1 MYSLFAPS
9 SSQSSC
15 LYLFQYPNNYDI
27 YLWGRLV
34 ELGHNILC
42 HTLQFCLPVLHL
54 NTRILYNVNSNS
66 EIIWFKKSYICVKSI
81 ISIIINEWLKTFP
94 LIWGGCKDIPFYHF
108 YAASYEGLAIAARQ
122 RKRHIVWKGKYKTV
136 FILRQHAHVCRKS

>member
-1 MYSLFAPS
+1 MYSFFGPS
-9 SSQSSC
+9 PSQSSC

-42 HTLQFCLPVLHL
+42 HTLKFCLPVL
-54 NTRILYNVNSNS
+54 NTLILYNINSNS
-66 EIIWFKKSYICVKSI
+66 DIIWFKKSYIYEKSI

-94 LIWGGCKDIPFYHF
+94 LI
-108 YAASYEGLAIAARQ
+108 
-122 RKRHIVWKGKYKTV
+122 
-136 FILRQHAHVCRKS
+136 